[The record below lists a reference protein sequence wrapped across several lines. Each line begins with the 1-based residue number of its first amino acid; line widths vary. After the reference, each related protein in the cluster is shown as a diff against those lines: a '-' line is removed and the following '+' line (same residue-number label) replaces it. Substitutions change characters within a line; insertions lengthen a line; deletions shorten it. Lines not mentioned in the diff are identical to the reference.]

1 MNIFFDPDFTNIA
14 TFYNNISDLIQRICL
29 GKEDDAMLKSN
40 ISNICFIVL
49 DTTGIVVNVKNMDDK
64 KIMLEASN
72 IRNIDLLLYVASE
85 AHQLSNN
92 IVASGNT
99 EYRSIYEKE
108 IDKKLYELG
117 LNDLYVEHDWVYEN
131 EMMVDYLSFE
141 LNDYKIE
148 LCMKRIKDYIDNH
161 LVWSDTELNNINS

>member
-1 MNIFFDPDFTNIA
+1 MNIFFDPDFTNIL

-29 GKEDDAMLKSN
+29 GKADDVMLKSN

-49 DTTGIVVNVKNMDDK
+49 DTTGIVINVKNMDDK

-72 IRNIDLLLYVASE
+72 IRNLDLLLYVASE
-85 AHQLSNN
+85 THQLSNN
-92 IVASGNT
+92 IVASGNN

-108 IDKKLYELG
+108 IEKKLNDLG
-117 LNDLYVEHDWVYEN
+117 LNDLYVEHDWVYEDKT
-131 EMMVDYLSFE
+131 MIDYLSFK

-148 LCMKRIKDYIDNH
+148 LCMNCIKDYIDNH
-161 LVWSDTELNNINS
+161 LVWGDTELNNINS